1 MIHHVL
7 YTREQADQVLP
18 LVRAVVEDQREVY
31 LRVRRNLS
39 EFRTLEELEDIS
51 GDHRLPRA
59 MREDLAE
66 MRSYLLE
73 LEELG
78 VKVEDPELGLVT
90 MQGLHRGEVVNL
102 CWKLGEDR
110 VRFWFPKDGDYA
122 ARRPLDAVG
131 V

>member
-39 EFRTLEELEDIS
+39 EFRSLEELDDIS

-78 VKVEDPELGLVT
+78 VKVEDPKLGLVT
-90 MQGLHRGEVVNL
+90 MSGLHRGEVVNL

-122 ARRPLDAVG
+122 ARRPLDAVA

>member
-18 LVRAVVEDQREVY
+18 LVRAIVEDQREVY

-39 EFRTLEELEDIS
+39 EFRTIEQLEEIS

-59 MREDLAE
+59 MRDDFAE
-66 MRSYLLE
+66 IRGYLLE

-90 MQGLHRGEVVNL
+90 MRGLHRGEVVNL

-110 VRFWFPKDGDYA
+110 VRFWFPKDGDYS
-122 ARRPLDAVG
+122 ARRPLDAIAV
-131 V
+131 

>member
-39 EFRTLEELEDIS
+39 AFRTIEELDEIS

-73 LEELG
+73 LEDLG

-90 MQGLHRGEVVNL
+90 MRGLHRGEVVNL

-122 ARRPLDAVG
+122 ARRPLDAVA